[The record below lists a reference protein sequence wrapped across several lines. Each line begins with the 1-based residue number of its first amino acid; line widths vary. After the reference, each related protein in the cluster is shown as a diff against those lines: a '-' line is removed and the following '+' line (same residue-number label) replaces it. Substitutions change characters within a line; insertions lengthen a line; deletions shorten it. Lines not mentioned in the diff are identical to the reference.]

1 MRFMLYALKKD
12 RNTLAL
18 AGKALSRLHRACA
31 NKVLAEKL
39 GVKCCSDANIIVAIG
54 GDGTI
59 LSAAREHPGALIF
72 GVHKGDVG
80 FLTEIG
86 ESDLCKGLEAV
97 VSGKYSIESRAKIA
111 VHCSRKKLGE
121 ALNEIVIASARPAGI
136 MELSIEIDGNM
147 YGPFSADGVI
157 VSTPTGST
165 AYAMSAS
172 GSVVDPSCKVL
183 SIVPICPYT
192 NGAKALVVPDS
203 AKIRIKVLKGSGA
216 IAIDGR
222 VVRKLRKNEAI
233 HIEKASSY
241 ARFIRLKRH
250 FYRKINEMCR

>member
-1 MRFMLYALKKD
+1 MRFMIYALKKD
-12 RNTLAL
+12 RDTLAL
-18 AGKALSRLHRACA
+18 AKKALSRLRSACA
-31 NKVLAEKL
+31 NRVLAERL
-39 GVKCCSDANIIVAIG
+39 GVKYCSTADIIVTIG

-59 LSAAREHPGALIF
+59 LSAAKEHPGALIF

-86 ESDLCKGLEAV
+86 ESDLCKGLDAV
-97 VSGKYSIESRAKIA
+97 VSGKYSVESRAKIA
-111 VHCSRKKLGE
+111 AHCSGKKLGE
-121 ALNEIVIASARPAGI
+121 ALNELVVASARAAGI
-136 MELSIEIDGNM
+136 MELSIEIDRNM

-165 AYAMSAS
+165 AYAMSAG

-192 NGAKALVVPDS
+192 NGAKALVVPGS
-203 AKIRIKVLKGSGA
+203 AKIRIEVLKGSGA
-216 IAIDGR
+216 VAIDGR
-222 VVRKLRKNEAI
+222 LVRRLRKNEI
-233 HIEKASSY
+233 IDIEKASSHT
-241 ARFIRLKRH
+241 RFIRLKRH